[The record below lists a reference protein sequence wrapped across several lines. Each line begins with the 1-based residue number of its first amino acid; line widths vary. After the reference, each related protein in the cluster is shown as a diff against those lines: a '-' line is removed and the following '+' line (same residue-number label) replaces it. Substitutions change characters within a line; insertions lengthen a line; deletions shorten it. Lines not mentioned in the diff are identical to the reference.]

1 MHKIIFIFKNNIADI
16 LTTFVVLTLIVVIAL
31 ASASALDIPTKT
43 SVCKEV
49 GQGRYQNLDKL
60 LKPTSSLRDINLNNN
75 GEPIY
80 NGQQIVELISLET
93 ECGMRLIPING
104 LVIEAM
110 EDIENIYTKYF
121 KVR

>member
-1 MHKIIFIFKNNIADI
+1 MHKIIFIFKNNKVNM
-16 LTTFVVLTLIVVIAL
+16 LVTFGVLTLIVVIAL
-31 ASASALDIPTKT
+31 ASASAQDIPTKT

-49 GQGRYQNLDKL
+49 GQGRYQNLEKL
-60 LKPTSSLRDINLNNN
+60 LKPTSSLRDIKLNNK

-80 NGQQIVELISLET
+80 TGQQTLELMTLNA
-93 ECGMRLIPING
+93 ECGVRIMPFTGVLLGTI
-104 LVIEAM
+104 

>member
-1 MHKIIFIFKNNIADI
+1 M
-16 LTTFVVLTLIVVIAL
+16 LVTFGVLTLIVVIAL
-31 ASASALDIPTKT
+31 ASASAQDIPTKT

-49 GQGRYQNLDKL
+49 GQGRYQNLEKL
-60 LKPTSSLRDINLNNN
+60 LKPTSSLRDIKLNNK

-80 NGQQIVELISLET
+80 TGQQTLELMTLNA
-93 ECGMRLIPING
+93 ECGVRIMPFTGVLLGTI
-104 LVIEAM
+104 

>member
-16 LTTFVVLTLIVVIAL
+16 LTTFVVHTLIVVIAL
-31 ASASALDIPTKT
+31 ASASAQDIPTKT
-43 SVCKEV
+43 SICKEASK
-49 GQGRYQNLDKL
+49 GEYQNLGKL
-60 LKPTSSLRDINLNNN
+60 LKPTSSLRDIKLNNN

-80 NGQQIVELISLET
+80 TGQQTLELMTLNA
-93 ECGMRLIPING
+93 ECGVRIMPFTGVLLGTI
-104 LVIEAM
+104 